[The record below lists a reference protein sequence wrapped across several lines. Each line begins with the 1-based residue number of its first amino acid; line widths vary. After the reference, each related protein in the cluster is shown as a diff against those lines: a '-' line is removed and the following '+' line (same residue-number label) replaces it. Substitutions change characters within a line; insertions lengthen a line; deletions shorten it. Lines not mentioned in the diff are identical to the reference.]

1 MEDVSTLRDKSA
13 SSKTA
18 HKEEAPARISADQGD
33 RDGLRRKL
41 DVSIDPMDPE
51 KHPENI
57 VNVVNGRIAPESV
70 NVDRAVEIG
79 AQQMGE
85 FEQKLPGDTISKKVQ
100 TMDVMKESIDVG
112 DSNVYDTKLI
122 YSRVIGLQASSR
134 DVDFHDVMSCELS
147 PVPTALFDESGDMRI
162 SKSKAALKNQTKV
175 EVSAKHATLEETC
188 TVIDGCALLWIPTWP
203 SSSPIRQPK
212 VMDFV

>member
-13 SSKTA
+13 SSKTV
-18 HKEEAPARISADQGD
+18 HKKEAPARISADQGD
-33 RDGLRRKL
+33 RDWLRRKL

-51 KHPENI
+51 KQPANI

-85 FEQKLPGDTISKKVQ
+85 FERKLPGGFYDTISKKVQ
-100 TMDVMKESIDVG
+100 TMAVMKKSIDVG

-134 DVDFHDVMSCELS
+134 DVEFHDVI
-147 PVPTALFDESGDMRI
+147 VMR
-162 SKSKAALKNQTKV
+162 AVA
-175 EVSAKHATLEETC
+175 
-188 TVIDGCALLWIPTWP
+188 
-203 SSSPIRQPK
+203 SSYSS
-212 VMDFV
+212 V